1 MKIMVLGLC
10 CGMLLAISAI
20 ADVRPQDAWFFVLD
34 HNGDG
39 GISLNELKAVRN
51 ERFYLID
58 INHDKVISPN
68 EVAGST
74 TWSQRFIRLDT
85 NANGFVNLAEFE
97 TMALNVFSLFD
108 INADGQITAHEALKF
123 QQKAMKQASTRKVS
137 K

>member
-1 MKIMVLGLC
+1 MKIMILGLC

-85 NANGFVNLAEFE
+85 DYNSLANLAEFE
-97 TMALNVFSLFD
+97 TMAETVFSLID
-108 INADGQITAHEALKF
+108 TNADSQITTHVALKF
-123 QQKAMKQASTRKVS
+123 QHKTLKQAPSNKLSR
-137 K
+137 